1 MGVYRRKDKNGNP
14 CGPWIIQYPYA
25 IDPITGK
32 TKYTTEKVGYGKR
45 LAERAFAKRMLEWEK
60 KKHLGLET
68 KKDYTF
74 RELVDWY
81 LNLPKVQGKKSY
93 KDDVSRANILKEV
106 FGNHLAHE
114 IKPAM
119 VETFQHELLKRRCQR
134 KKTTFRP
141 ASVNRVIALMK
152 RIFNL
157 AMREEFVDKNPCFK
171 VSMLPE
177 NNKRD
182 RVLTKEEFESLVSF
196 LPQHAARIVTTAYY
210 TGMRAGE
217 IFGLTWDR
225 VNLKEG
231 FIDLEPEDTKTSEP
245 RRIYLSPV
253 LRDIFSQLSRV
264 RHINHNFV
272 FTYKGNPVK
281 EIKST
286 FRSACKKAGI
296 RDFRFHDLRHTFNTN
311 MRKAGVDRSVIMKIT
326 GHKTMSM
333 FERYNTVDKD
343 DAQEAIKRLDEF
355 LTKPSSKKVST
366 SILLQGSERENPP
379 RVTP

>member
-1 MGVYRRKDKNGNP
+1 MRDGIPVTL
-14 CGPWIIQYPYA
+14 
-25 IDPITGK
+25 ITDNM
-32 TKYTTEKVGYGKR
+32 VGYVMYKG
-45 LAERAFAKRMLEWEK
+45 
-60 KKHLGLET
+60 
-68 KKDYTF
+68 
-74 RELVDWY
+74 LVDKIIVGADRIVRDAVINKIGTY
-81 LNLPKVQGKKSY
+81 TVAVLAREHNIPFYVAAPLSTFDLNISA
-93 KDDVSRANILKEV
+93 KDVIIEERDPKEV
-106 FGNHLAHE
+106 TQ
-114 IKPAM
+114 IKSIRIAPLGVNALNPAFDITPIEY
-119 VETFQHELLKRRCQR
+119 VDAIICERGVL
-134 KKTTFRP
+134 
-141 ASVNRVIALMK
+141 S
-152 RIFNL
+152 
-157 AMREEFVDKNPCFK
+157 REEF
-171 VSMLPE
+171 E
-177 NNKRD
+177 R
-182 RVLTKEEFESLVSF
+182 LVSF

-253 LRDIFSQLSRV
+253 LKDIFSQLSRV

-366 SILLQGSERENPP
+366 SILLQGSERENHP